1 MENFVLWQFSFGLI
15 PQVQTESENNL
26 IKKNTHIFFKSK
38 KYPTDLILK
47 MIRGL
52 SVGIKPNGNR
62 RRFLSFLCPN

>member
-1 MENFVLWQFSFGLI
+1 MENFVLQQFSFGLI
-15 PQVQTESENNL
+15 PQIQTESENNL
-26 IKKNTHIFFKSK
+26 ILKKNIFFFKSK
-38 KYPTDLILK
+38 KCPTDLILK

>member
-1 MENFVLWQFSFGLI
+1 MENFVLRQFSFGLI

-26 IKKNTHIFFKSK
+26 IKKKKIFFKSK
-38 KYPTDLILK
+38 KCPTDLILK